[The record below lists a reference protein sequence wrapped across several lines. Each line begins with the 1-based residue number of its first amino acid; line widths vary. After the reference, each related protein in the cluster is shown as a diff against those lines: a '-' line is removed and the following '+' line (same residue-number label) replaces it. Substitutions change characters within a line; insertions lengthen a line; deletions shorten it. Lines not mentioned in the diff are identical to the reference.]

1 MTPTWDG
8 MLLIDKPA
16 GPTSH
21 DVVSLVRRAT
31 GQSRIGHT
39 GTLDPPATGLLI
51 LVLGAATRLATYL
64 PSAPKRYEGSF
75 RLGVSTLSDDLAE
88 PVAARHEGALPD
100 ETAVRGEAA
109 KLVGRSWQSPPSI
122 SARQVSGRRLYRAAR
137 RGVPLSAPPRE
148 IEVERFDV
156 TPTSE
161 TGLWTFESSV
171 SSGTYVRAL
180 VRDLGA
186 ALGCGAAVASLRR
199 TGIGGLEVADAVPA
213 GRVEQLVDAVTPID
227 HLPLSIPSISV
238 DARATEGFRHGRIYD
253 FDLQDGAVAVRD
265 GEGALLG
272 IGEVAGGRL
281 RPRVVLV
288 AGGDAAV
295 ITSGRSS
302 S

>member
-1 MTPTWDG
+1 MMPAWEG

-21 DVVSLVRRAT
+21 DVVDRLRRVT
-31 GQSRIGHT
+31 GQTRIGHT

-51 LVLGAATRLATYL
+51 LLLGTATRLATYL

-75 RLGVSTLSDDLAE
+75 RLGVTTLSDDLAE
-88 PVAARHEGALPD
+88 PVLERHEGALPAD
-100 ETAVRGEAA
+100 AAVRAESA
-109 KLVGRSWQSPPSI
+109 KLVGRGWQSPPSI
-122 SARQVSGRRLYRAAR
+122 SARHVAGRRLYRAAR
-137 RGVPLSAPPRE
+137 RGVLLSAPARE
-148 IEVERFDV
+148 IEVDQFDV
-156 TPTSE
+156 MPSSE

-199 TGIGGLEVADAVPA
+199 TGIGALDVADAVPVD
-213 GRVEQLVDAVTPID
+213 RVEGLAKALTPID
-227 HLPLSIPSISV
+227 RLPLSVPSTAL
-238 DARATEGFRHGRIYD
+238 DAQAADGFRHGRI
-253 FDLQDGAVAVRD
+253 FESILPEGTVAVRD
-265 GEGALLG
+265 GEGALIG

-281 RPRVVLV
+281 KPRVVLV
-288 AGGDAAV
+288 AGGEAAV
-295 ITSGRSS
+295 ITSARSS